1 MTSAKTKINPKEQKQ
16 KQKQKQKIAKNDIKS
31 LEDCSATKL
40 NAKANL
46 KLFEKKENNKTKFY
60 RCN

>member
-1 MTSAKTKINPKEQKQ
+1 MTSAKTKINPKE
-16 KQKQKQKIAKNDIKS
+16 QKQKQKIAKNDIKS

>member
-46 KLFEKKENNKTKFY
+46 KLF
-60 RCN
+60 